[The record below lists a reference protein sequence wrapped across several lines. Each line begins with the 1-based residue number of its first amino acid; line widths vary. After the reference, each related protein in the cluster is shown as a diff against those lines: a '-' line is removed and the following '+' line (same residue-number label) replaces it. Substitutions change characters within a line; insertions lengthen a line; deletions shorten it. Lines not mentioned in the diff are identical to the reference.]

1 MDGVLR
7 NPQFQIKLSELL
19 DQDWFKI
26 GIYLNIKERMLESI
40 KNDSMNF
47 PKPEQKAYEMI
58 KKWFNFDKNP
68 TFEKLQLA
76 ILSIPK
82 NDLLKEVEDLANM
95 FLNDSSHSPSNTSE
109 RNSLLNTGS
118 YNQFPLTQIIV
129 GRVGYLIGDKFDSFG
144 RRLGLSQY
152 DVSNINTDERNAQAK
167 AVAVINMW
175 IERNGISK
183 WEQLKKELLLFECKN
198 TVEIIENEFAYK

>member
-82 NDLLKEVEDLANM
+82 NDLLKEVEDLA
-95 FLNDSSHSPSNTSE
+95 
-109 RNSLLNTGS
+109 RS